1 MINGESGAELI
12 DLAKTALKN
21 KALIVFLFHGVG
33 GEHNINVSLEAHNQL
48 VNFLKQN
55 EKDIWIAP
63 LAEIAKY
70 IVNYRGKI
78 GK

>member
-1 MINGESGAELI
+1 
-12 DLAKTALKN
+12 
-21 KALIVFLFHGVG
+21 VG